1 MAEVIIK
8 IFLGIYSFLM
18 LSASILIISKESK
31 ESKKLTSS
39 MFHIY
44 NITFS
49 IIFILSIFILP
60 WNFFVIVAIIILVL
74 YQLLA
79 IYRGTSMH
87 DFLLEHHIIRLVIT
101 LIFIIFL
108 ILI

>member
-18 LSASILIISKESK
+18 LSASILIISK

-87 DFLLEHHIIRLVIT
+87 DFHWEHHIIRLVIT